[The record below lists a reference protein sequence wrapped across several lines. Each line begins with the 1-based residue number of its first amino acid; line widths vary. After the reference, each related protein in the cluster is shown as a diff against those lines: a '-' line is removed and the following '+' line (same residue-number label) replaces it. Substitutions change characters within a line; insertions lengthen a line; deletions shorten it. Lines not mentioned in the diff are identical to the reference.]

1 MSGDAFPQ
9 RGIRHRPCSSLFR
22 MSGFHLGVIPGRA
35 AGANPESI
43 LRSRIEVLNRDD
55 NARLPSHFDCGVW
68 IPDRRC
74 AALALGGLVAVGVMA
89 GVRND
94 AHGLSGAGAPGSA
107 RGLRDPSGACEAP
120 WWAGPLRSGRPRARY
135 LERGLQDPPPGARA
149 KIRKAGLRGLPP
161 GRCASRRSTAERAF
175 AHPAAGGHRRA
186 AGPGRG
192 SAARHDGAAEFASST
207 RTTA

>member
-1 MSGDAFPQ
+1 MRFPNGEFVIAPVLPFSACLDFTWASF
-9 RGIRHRPCSSLFR
+9 RGGPQARTRNPYSAAELKCSTG
-22 MSGFHLGVIPGRA
+22 MIT
-35 AGANPESI
+35 
-43 LRSRIEVLNRDD
+43 
-55 NARLPSHFDCGVW
+55 RLPSHFDCGVW